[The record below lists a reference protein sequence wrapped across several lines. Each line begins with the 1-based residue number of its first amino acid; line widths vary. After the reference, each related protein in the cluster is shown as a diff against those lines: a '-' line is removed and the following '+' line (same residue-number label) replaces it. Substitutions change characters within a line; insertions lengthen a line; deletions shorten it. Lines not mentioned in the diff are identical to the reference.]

1 FFSSRRRHTRSKRDW
16 SSDVCSSDLAFE
28 LAGLTLLDRVN
39 DVVGEFLTV
48 DVSHASRG
56 IQVED
61 VVTDGVQEMGL
72 AESGLPVNDQRV
84 ISLAGSFGHGHG
96 SGMREAVRRT
106 DDEVFEYIALVETR
120 IGRSVGRSRPVMWP
134 LGPAGDKCFVN
145 LFEVNVVE

>member
-1 FFSSRRRHTRSKRDW
+1 QYIDFAIF
-16 SSDVCSSDLAFE
+16 AFE
-28 LAGLTLLDRVN
+28 FAGLTFLDRVN
-39 DVVGEFLTV
+39 DVVGEFLAV

-56 IQVED
+56 VQVED

-96 SGMREAVRRT
+96 SGMREAVGRT
-106 DDEVFEYIALVETR
+106 DDEVFEDIALVETR

-134 LGPAGDKCFVN
+134 LGPARAECYVN
-145 LFEVNVVE
+145 LFEVHIIK